1 MIWPVLDRSLQ
12 TQLSL
17 TSLSQPKDKSVL
29 WTSLYRLTLA
39 KIQGLAELGNWGS
52 VDTPTF
58 LWQESRF
65 HITTEDVSFAN
76 GGHIQ

>member
-1 MIWPVLDRSLQ
+1 MTMKNSFQFLL
-12 TQLSL
+12 
-17 TSLSQPKDKSVL
+17 PKVRKDL
-29 WTSLYRLTLA
+29 NRLTLA